1 MDICTCLCMESNHRL
16 NNLREPRSNSH
27 LTSPTSTSTPP
38 GTETRPIALPDPP
51 FLNYLF
57 LCYCYYYYYYYYCYC
72 YYYPV
77 SFTTSF
83 PWCACWLRRN
93 PGKLFL
99 PFRHP
104 LPTVSLLYRPVYSF
118 ITESIGLLELLIWK
132 LVIPVSTR
140 LDSTRYP
147 ILPYHHTDTSIDAR
161 PRSDEDKYI
170 RTHTHTHIRTE
181 YIRSTYIKA
190 SAVRIDDRR
199 VEVPSSCKYNSP
211 WRILLVRLLP
221 NHCYEPDESNH
232 SLDECSM
239 LTLQCH
245 FRSGLCSCP

>member
-1 MDICTCLCMESNHRL
+1 MQYAVWIWICTCLCMESNHRL

-72 YYYPV
+72 YYRV

-83 PWCACWLRRN
+83 PWCAYWLRRN

-161 PRSDEDKYI
+161 PRSDEDTTYV
-170 RTHTHTHIRTE
+170 HTQTQTHIRTE
-181 YIRSTYIKA
+181 YGVHT
-190 SAVRIDDRR
+190 
-199 VEVPSSCKYNSP
+199 
-211 WRILLVRLLP
+211 
-221 NHCYEPDESNH
+221 
-232 SLDECSM
+232 
-239 LTLQCH
+239 
-245 FRSGLCSCP
+245 